1 MTYQIM
7 KKLLST
13 LKQKWAEYLLEM
25 IVITAGILGAFAL
38 NNWNESRAQQLRDE
52 NVLLEIYSNLNQDFE
67 TLGYDSEEATEQME
81 LYRFLLDSARFLAS
95 DTLGYLLEQAHRI
108 TEWEPLTVGYN
119 SFVESRSDNEVSDSL
134 SLYIAY
140 FYRSALRKTNR
151 TSAKDISLFGL
162 NQYRGL
168 LIDHGFPMTSEE
180 DGLRPISDIDR
191 LSDLVEDKRFEGII
205 RHYQYAFGLQRKSY
219 DGRRERIEELLIRLE
234 KYFDSENIKY
244 NQNR

>member
-1 MTYQIM
+1 M
-7 KKLLST
+7 KKLLQT

-38 NNWNESRAQQLRDE
+38 NNWNENRDQKLRDE

-67 TLGYDSEEATEQME
+67 TLRYVSENATDQIE
-81 LYRFLLDSARFLAS
+81 LYRFLLDSAGFLDS
-95 DTLGYLLEQAHRI
+95 DTLGYLLERAHRI
-108 TEWEPLTVGYN
+108 TEWEPITVGYN

-140 FYRSALRKTNR
+140 FYRSSLRKTNP

-180 DGLRPISDIDR
+180 DGLRPISDKDR

-219 DGRRERIEELLIRLE
+219 DWRREKIEELLIRLE
-234 KYFDSENIKY
+234 NYFDSENIKY
-244 NQNR
+244 NRNR